1 MIEMK
6 DFNTPPPIVSIIL
19 PVYNAGKYLKECG
32 SHALNAQ
39 RTNIQDRITS
49 KYKKH
54 EEIDFYDGLR
64 SLLCDSTGTGS
75 Q

>member
-6 DFNTPPPIVSIIL
+6 DFKTPPLIVSIIL

-49 KYKKH
+49 KYKK
-54 EEIDFYDGLR
+54 
-64 SLLCDSTGTGS
+64 
-75 Q
+75 